1 MTKDFDFTT
10 GSIPRKILLFSLP
23 LMAGNIFQQLYNVV
37 DTLVVGRFLGEAP
50 LAAVG
55 SAYTLMIFITSILI
69 GLTMGSSVYFSLC
82 FGRKNFALLKQSI
95 YISFL
100 SVGELSLLLTLAS
113 YLLIDEIIAFMQI
126 PEGALLPFREYLL
139 WILAGIPAVFL
150 YNYFAA
156 LLRGVGNSVVPL
168 AFLIVSSLLNVALDL
183 LFILAFHWGVAGAA
197 IATVVSQ
204 YVSGLGIGVYVLG
217 RRRDLWVEAPYRRWD
232 HEIFRDMSHL
242 SLLTSL
248 QQSIMNFGIL
258 LVQGLVN
265 SFGTVVMAAFAA
277 GVKIDTLAYSPLMD
291 FGNAFS
297 TAIAQNFGAG
307 NRERIRQC
315 VKVSA
320 QMVISFSF
328 IISAFIFLFAPDLM
342 ALFVPD
348 GAEEII
354 AIGTEYLQIEGAC
367 YVGIGILSML
377 YAYYRAIKEPGMS
390 VILTILSLGSRVLLA
405 YTLSAIPALGVT
417 GIWLSIPIGWAIA
430 DAYGVWKGMRKSG
443 VVISSQWSDI
453 RDKG

>member
-10 GSIPRKILLFSLP
+10 GSIPKKILLFSLP

-55 SAYTLMIFITSILI
+55 SAYTLMIFLTSILI
-69 GLTMGSSVYFSLC
+69 GLTMGSGVYFSIC
-82 FGRKNFALLKQSI
+82 FGQKNQKLLKQSI

-100 SVGELSLLLTLAS
+100 SIGGITLFLNGLS
-113 YLLIDEIIAFMQI
+113 YLLLDEITAFMQI
-126 PEGALLPFREYLL
+126 PAEVAPFFKDYLQ
-139 WILAGIPAVFL
+139 WVYGGIVAVFL

-156 LLRGVGNSVVPL
+156 LLRAVGNAMIPL
-168 AFLIVSSLLNVALDL
+168 YFLILSSLINIGLDL
-183 LFILAFHWGVAGAA
+183 LFVLSFRWGVVGVAQ
-197 IATVVSQ
+197 ATVIAQ
-204 YVSGLGIGVYVLG
+204 YASGIGILLYYLLH
-217 RRRDLWVEAPYRRWD
+217 RKDLSISAADRKWD
-232 HEIFRDMSHL
+232 QAIFRDISKL

-265 SFGTVVMAAFAA
+265 SFGTIVMAAFAA

-297 TAIAQNFGAG
+297 TAIAQNYGAG
-307 NRERIRQC
+307 NKKRIHDC
-315 VKVSA
+315 VIASGKMVVSFA
-320 QMVISFSF
+320 LL
-328 IISAFIFLFAPDLM
+328 ISAIIYLFAPQLM
-342 ALFVPD
+342 GFFVPET
-348 GAEEII
+348 ATETI
-354 AIGTEYLQIEGAC
+354 AIGTGYLRIEGAC

-377 YAYYRAIKEPGMS
+377 YAYYRAIKQPGMS

-405 YTLSAIPALGVT
+405 YGLSSLPLFGVT
-417 GIWLSIPIGWAIA
+417 GIWLSIPIGWALA
-430 DAYGVWKGMRKSG
+430 DVYGVWKG
-443 VVISSQWSDI
+443 I
-453 RDKG
+453 RR